1 MKRCFVDTKNVSA
14 KYIFFYITYPYRMS
28 TEPMRPRNMK
38 EMQYELL
45 EEGRLSYEDAYTL
58 DLVTKSKIPYDEYQE
73 LITDRRNHHSRMMR
87 FAVQVGISGT
97 ITAFTIAML
106 AIGKPEGVYL
116 PVLTGILGY
125 WLPAPEYAKLRTPK
139 TPLPKTSPPA
149 TPVISPSPTM
159 S

>member
-1 MKRCFVDTKNVSA
+1 
-14 KYIFFYITYPYRMS
+14 MS
-28 TEPMRPRNMK
+28 TAAITESLRPRSMK

-58 DLVTKSKIPYDEYQE
+58 DLVTKNKIPYDEYQE

-97 ITAFTIAML
+97 VTAFTIAML

-125 WLPAPEYAKLRTPK
+125 WLPAPEYSKLRTPK
-139 TPLPKTSPPA
+139 PTQPKTKPDAGSSL
-149 TPVISPSPTM
+149 ISPTP
-159 S
+159 

>member
-1 MKRCFVDTKNVSA
+1 
-14 KYIFFYITYPYRMS
+14 MS
-28 TEPMRPRNMK
+28 VATLTEPPRPRNMK

-58 DLVTKSKIPYDEYQE
+58 DLVTKNKIPYDEYQE

-87 FAVQVGISGT
+87 FVVQVAITGT
-97 ITAFTIAML
+97 ITAFTISML

-139 TPLPKTSPPA
+139 NTPSKTAQPKSP
-149 TPVISPSPTM
+149 TGISPSP
-159 S
+159 

>member
-1 MKRCFVDTKNVSA
+1 
-14 KYIFFYITYPYRMS
+14 MS
-28 TEPMRPRNMK
+28 TEPLRPRNMK
-38 EMQYELL
+38 EIQYELL

-97 ITAFTIAML
+97 VTAFTIAML
-106 AIGKPEGVYL
+106 AMGKPEGVYL

-125 WLPAPEYAKLRTPK
+125 WLPAPEYSKSRTAKPPVPK
-139 TPLPKTSPPA
+139 PSKTSPPS
-149 TPVISPSPTM
+149 TPVISPSPTA

>member
-1 MKRCFVDTKNVSA
+1 
-14 KYIFFYITYPYRMS
+14 MS
-28 TEPMRPRNMK
+28 NAAAITEPLRPRNMK

-58 DLVTKSKIPYDEYQE
+58 DLVTKNKIPYDEYQE

-97 ITAFTIAML
+97 VTAFTIAML

-125 WLPAPEYAKLRTPK
+125 WLPAPEYSKLRTPK
-139 TPLPKTSPPA
+139 ASQPKTNASQ
-149 TPVISPSPTM
+149 TISPSPTM

>member
-1 MKRCFVDTKNVSA
+1 
-14 KYIFFYITYPYRMS
+14 MS
-28 TEPMRPRNMK
+28 TEPLRPRNMK

-58 DLVTKSKIPYDEYQE
+58 DLVTKNKIPYDEYQE

-97 ITAFTIAML
+97 VTAFTIAML

-125 WLPAPEYAKLRTPK
+125 WLPAPEYAKLRTAKPSVPK
-139 TPLPKTSPPA
+139 TTKTSPPS
-149 TPVISPSPTM
+149 TPAISPSPTAA
-159 S
+159 

>member
-1 MKRCFVDTKNVSA
+1 
-14 KYIFFYITYPYRMS
+14 MS
-28 TEPMRPRNMK
+28 VAPLTEPLRPRNMK

-58 DLVTKSKIPYDEYQE
+58 DLVTKNKIPYDEYQE

-87 FAVQVGISGT
+87 FVVQVAITGT
-97 ITAFTIAML
+97 ITAFTMSML

-139 TPLPKTSPPA
+139 NTPSKTAQPKSP
-149 TPVISPSPTM
+149 TGISPSP
-159 S
+159 

>member
-1 MKRCFVDTKNVSA
+1 
-14 KYIFFYITYPYRMS
+14 
-28 TEPMRPRNMK
+28 MK

-58 DLVTKSKIPYDEYQE
+58 DLVTKNKIPYDEYQE

-97 ITAFTIAML
+97 VMAFTIAMM
-106 AIGKPEGVYL
+106 AIGKSEGVYL

-125 WLPAPEYAKLRTPK
+125 WLPSPEYSQTRTSKPPVSK
-139 TPLPKTSPPA
+139 ASPSTPA
-149 TPVISPSPTM
+149 ISPSPTA

>member
-1 MKRCFVDTKNVSA
+1 
-14 KYIFFYITYPYRMS
+14 MS
-28 TEPMRPRNMK
+28 NAAVPEPPRSRNMK
-38 EMQYELL
+38 EIQYELL

-58 DLVTKSKIPYDEYQE
+58 ELVTKNKIPYDEYQE

-87 FAVQVGISGT
+87 FVVQVAITGT
-97 ITAFTIAML
+97 ITAFTISML

-139 TPLPKTSPPA
+139 ASQSKTNTSQ
-149 TPVISPSPTM
+149 TISPSPTM

>member
-1 MKRCFVDTKNVSA
+1 
-14 KYIFFYITYPYRMS
+14 MS
-28 TEPMRPRNMK
+28 NAGAITEPLRARNMK

-58 DLVTKSKIPYDEYQE
+58 DLVTKNKIPYDEYQE

-97 ITAFTIAML
+97 VTAFTIAML
-106 AIGKPEGVYL
+106 AMGKPEGVYL

-125 WLPAPEYAKLRTPK
+125 WLPAPEYSKLRTSKPVAPK
-139 TPLPKTSPPA
+139 TESSPK
-149 TPVISPSPTM
+149 ISPSTIM

>member
-1 MKRCFVDTKNVSA
+1 MSA
-14 KYIFFYITYPYRMS
+14 TPLE
-28 TEPMRPRNMK
+28 EPLRPRNMK
-38 EMQYELL
+38 EMQYDLL

-58 DLVTKSKIPYDEYQE
+58 DLVTKNKIPYDEYQE

-139 TPLPKTSPPA
+139 NTSTTQIKTPPA
-149 TPVISPSPTM
+149 ISSSP
-159 S
+159 

>member
-1 MKRCFVDTKNVSA
+1 
-14 KYIFFYITYPYRMS
+14 MS
-28 TEPMRPRNMK
+28 VAPLTEPLRPRNMK

-58 DLVTKSKIPYDEYQE
+58 DLVTKNKIPYDEYQE

-97 ITAFTIAML
+97 VTAFTIAML

-125 WLPAPEYAKLRTPK
+125 WLPAPEYSKLRTPK
-139 TPLPKTSPPA
+139 NTSSKTAQPKPP
-149 TPVISPSPTM
+149 TGISPSP
-159 S
+159 

>member
-1 MKRCFVDTKNVSA
+1 
-14 KYIFFYITYPYRMS
+14 MS
-28 TEPMRPRNMK
+28 NAAAITEPLRPRNMK

-58 DLVTKSKIPYDEYQE
+58 DLVTKNKIPYDEYQE

-97 ITAFTIAML
+97 VTAFTIAML

-125 WLPAPEYAKLRTPK
+125 WLPAPEYAKLRNPK
-139 TPLPKTSPPA
+139 PSQPKPNA
-149 TPVISPSPTM
+149 TQSISPSPTL

>member
-1 MKRCFVDTKNVSA
+1 MSA
-14 KYIFFYITYPYRMS
+14 APL
-28 TEPMRPRNMK
+28 TEPLRPRNMK

-58 DLVTKSKIPYDEYQE
+58 DLVTKNKIPYDEYQE

-87 FAVQVGISGT
+87 FAVQVGLSGT
-97 ITAFTIAML
+97 VTAFTIAML

-125 WLPAPEYAKLRTPK
+125 WLPAPEYSKLRTPK
-139 TPLPKTSPPA
+139 TPSPKTNASTPA
-149 TPVISPSPTM
+149 ISPSPST